1 MNSSRT
7 KVPISAMSWL
17 IVALLAGPGLA
28 LLAAEPAPAAGTNAF
43 EKITCQDS
51 GGFTGRGSGKSF
63 VLAGSGKLE
72 VKSRSGAARTV
83 QLENQELAEINQ
95 AVAAVEWAAI
105 EKTYRSRGADMMVNS
120 LTIVIAGKTWQT
132 QADELAKLPPE
143 LKKLFKLLDATYR
156 RAVAGP

>member
-7 KVPISAMSWL
+7 KFPISVIAWL
-17 IVALLAGPGLA
+17 VVALLAGLGQV
-28 LLAAEPAPAAGTNAF
+28 LLAVEVAPAAGTNAF
-43 EKITCQDS
+43 EKITYQDS
-51 GGFTGRGSGKSF
+51 GGFTGRGSGKAL

-83 QLENQELAEINQ
+83 QLEKAELAELNQ
-95 AVAAVEWAAI
+95 AVAAVPWAAV
-105 EKTYRSRGADMMVNS
+105 EKTYRSRGADMMINS

-132 QADELAKLPPE
+132 QADEQAKLPPE
-143 LKKLFKLLDATYR
+143 LKKLFKQLDAIYR